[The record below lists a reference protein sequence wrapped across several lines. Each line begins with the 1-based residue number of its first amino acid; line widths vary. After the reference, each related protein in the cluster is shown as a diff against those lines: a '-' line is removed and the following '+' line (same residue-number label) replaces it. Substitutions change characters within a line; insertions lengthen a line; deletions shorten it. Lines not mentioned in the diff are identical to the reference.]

1 MIAHL
6 VYKKCVEA
14 INKKQFIKRESS
26 NDKEFH
32 FQNWFIKRLDEAK
45 LNYDNPGRNSY
56 PDFTLVDYT
65 DGFELKG
72 LAYPGR
78 VNDYDSNSQVP
89 KGILNGRSIYYVF
102 GRYPSKP
109 DGNEFPV
116 LDLVICHGSFLN
128 ADSAY
133 VHKNKSAK
141 GFGSY
146 GDIMIRDRKMYV
158 APTPFSLVDGLA
170 HQLTLIVP
178 ESEKESLAS
187 DAELVQVGEL
197 TRVETSELLVSY
209 SFDLTNNDLNVKKV
223 PNPTSGKE
231 HKFIALRMV
240 NSPSSPIKMRNLEEV
255 IESLD
260 DINDE

>member
-116 LDLVICHGSFLN
+116 LDLVICHG
-128 ADSAY
+128 
-133 VHKNKSAK
+133 
-141 GFGSY
+141 
-146 GDIMIRDRKMYV
+146 
-158 APTPFSLVDGLA
+158 
-170 HQLTLIVP
+170 
-178 ESEKESLAS
+178 
-187 DAELVQVGEL
+187 
-197 TRVETSELLVSY
+197 
-209 SFDLTNNDLNVKKV
+209 
-223 PNPTSGKE
+223 
-231 HKFIALRMV
+231 
-240 NSPSSPIKMRNLEEV
+240 
-255 IESLD
+255 
-260 DINDE
+260 